1 MTRRRKSIPQTPV
14 AATIE
19 NLSHDGRGVA
29 HIDGKTVF
37 IFGALPTEKVMFR
50 YLSQQSRYDE
60 GIAVEILEAS
70 PQRVTPRCAH
80 FGVCGGCNLQ
90 HLEPFAQIQHKQA
103 TLLEHFQHI
112 GKVEPEEVVSP
123 LRADIWGYRR
133 KARLGVKFVRAKQL
147 VFVGFREH
155 QSGFL
160 TDIRHC
166 DVLHP
171 LVGEK
176 ISALRELIEQLE
188 AKEQIAQFEVAID
201 DQHAA
206 IIIRNLVPLSEVDRQ
221 KLIDFAKKQNFYFYL
236 QSGKINT
243 VAALY
248 PPDLPLTSL
257 HYQLPTESLSFN
269 FAPYDFTQVNT
280 AINEQMIPQ
289 ALDWLAVT
297 STETVLDLFCGLGNF
312 TLPLA
317 RRAAQ
322 VIGVEGDADLLLR
335 AETNAHQQDIHNVS
349 YHTANLA
356 DKQLQQPWMQIAYD
370 KILLDPPRSGALEI
384 IQNLPMTHTKNIVY
398 VSCNPATLARD
409 AGVLVHEKGF
419 RLVKAG
425 VMDMFPHTAHVES
438 MALFTR

>member
-1 MTRRRKSIPQTPV
+1 MTRRRKNIPQEPV
-14 AATIE
+14 IATIE

-29 HIDGKTVF
+29 HVEGKTVF
-37 IFGALPTEKVMFR
+37 IFGALPAEKVMFR
-50 YLSQQSRYDE
+50 YLSRQSRYDE
-60 GIAVEILEAS
+60 GTVVEVLEAS
-70 PQRVTPRCAH
+70 PQRVSPRCQH

-90 HLEPFAQIQHKQA
+90 HLEPLAQIQHKQA

-112 GKVEPEEVVSP
+112 GKVEPEEIVPP
-123 LRADIWGYRR
+123 LRADVWGYRR

-155 QSGFL
+155 HSGFL

-171 LVGEK
+171 LVGAK
-176 ISALRELIEQLE
+176 ISALRDLIEQLE

-201 DQHAA
+201 DTHAA
-206 IIIRNLVPLSEVDRQ
+206 IIIRNLTALSDDDQQ
-221 KLIDFAKKQNFYFYL
+221 KLIDFAKAHDFYFYL
-236 QSGKINT
+236 QPGKIHSVT
-243 VAALY
+243 PLY

-257 HYQLPTESLSFN
+257 HYQLPTESLSFT

-280 AINEQMIPQ
+280 GINQQMIPQ
-289 ALDWLAVT
+289 AIEWLAPQAN
-297 STETVLDLFCGLGNF
+297 ETVLDLFCGLGNF

-317 RRAAQ
+317 RRAMQ
-322 VIGVEGDADLLLR
+322 VIGVEGDNDLLLR
-335 AETNAHQQDIHNVS
+335 AEANAHQQNIHNVH
-349 YHTANLA
+349 YYAANLA
-356 DKQLQQPWMQIAYD
+356 DKTLQQPWMQADYE

-384 IQNLPMTHTKNIVY
+384 IQQLPMTNTQRIVY

-409 AGVLVHEKGF
+409 AGELVNTKGF

-438 MALFTR
+438 IALFVR